1 MLKQILAKLPKKSSK
16 SNSEDS
22 SYGSISSNNLVDV
35 INGFQFINSCNAITS
50 RLNAV
55 KRMSSSIFPAGTEML
70 EPHISFKDIPNS
82 DKQNL
87 FVSKLNFCSLVYDF
101 SDPEKQSAEKGLKRQ
116 ILVELIE
123 FLASDSAKFSEQA
136 IAAMCTMCANNLFR
150 EFPPKY
156 TTRRVR
162 GETEADEPLF
172 DVAWSHLQLI
182 YDILLRFLSYNSLD
196 AKIAKKYVD
205 NCFILKLLDLFDSED
220 PRERDCLKAILH
232 RVYGKFMVH
241 RPFIRMA
248 VANIIYRFV
257 YETDHHNGI
266 AELLE
271 IFGSVISGFALP
283 LKKEHKLFLTKALI
297 PLHKPKSVGIY
308 HHQLTYCIVQFVE
321 KEPKLAGI
329 VIEGMLKCW
338 PVSNSQ
344 KQLMFLSELE
354 ELMEMISLEEF
365 ERIMVPIFR
374 RIRFCL
380 RSSHFQVSERAHLFW
395 NNDSILGLIMKN
407 RQVIMPL
414 IFPALEQNSQNHWNR
429 AVLNLTENLKKMF
442 SEMDS
447 ELLLEC
453 QDKFEKENSN
463 LSLVTERRKL
473 TWERLENDA
482 GLQPAANNIST
493 RAESSPC
500 VVVC

>member
-16 SNSEDS
+16 QNSEDS
-22 SYGSISSNNLVDV
+22 SYGNISSNNLVDV

-70 EPHISFKDIPNS
+70 EPHISFKDVPNS

-87 FVSKLNFCSLVYDF
+87 FVRKLNFCSLVYDF

-123 FLASDSAKFSEQA
+123 FLATDSAKFSEQA

-156 TTRRVR
+156 TTRCVR

-172 DVAWSHLQLI
+172 DVAWSHLQLV

-196 AKIAKKYVD
+196 AKVAKKYVD
-205 NCFILKLLDLFDSED
+205 NCFILKLLDLFESED

-241 RPFIRMA
+241 RPFIRVA
-248 VANIIYRFV
+248 VGNIIYRFV

-283 LKKEHKLFLTKALI
+283 LKKEHKMFLTRALL

-321 KEPKLAGI
+321 KDPKLAGI

-354 ELMEMISLEEF
+354 ELMEMISLDEF

-374 RIRFCL
+374 RIRCCL

-429 AVLNLTENLKKMF
+429 AVLNLTQNLKKMF
-442 SEMDS
+442 SEMDG

-453 QDKFEKENSN
+453 QDKFEEENSK

-482 GLQPAANNIST
+482 DLHHQ
-493 RAESSPC
+493 AESSPC

>member
-22 SYGSISSNNLVDV
+22 SYGSISSSNLVDV

-55 KRMSSSIFPAGTEML
+55 KRMSSSIFPTGTEML
-70 EPHISFKDIPNS
+70 EPHILFKDVPNS
-82 DKQNL
+82 DKQIL
-87 FVSKLNFCSLVYDF
+87 FISKLKFCSLLYDS
-101 SDPEKQSAEKGLKRQ
+101 SDPEKQSVEKGLKCQ

-136 IAAMCTMCANNLFR
+136 IAATCTMCAKNLFR
-150 EFPPKY
+150 DFPPKY
-156 TTRRVR
+156 TTHHVR
-162 GETEADEPLF
+162 GENEADEPMF

-196 AKIAKKYVD
+196 AKVAKKYID

-220 PRERDCLKAILH
+220 SRERDCLKAILH

-241 RPFIRMA
+241 RPFIRMT
-248 VANIIYRFV
+248 VGNIIYRFV

-283 LKKEHKLFLTKALI
+283 LKKEHKMFLTRALI

-329 VIEGMLKCW
+329 AIEGILKCW
-338 PVSNSQ
+338 PVTNSQ

-354 ELMEMISLEEF
+354 ELMEMISLDEF
-365 ERIMVPIFR
+365 ERIMIPIFR
-374 RIRFCL
+374 RIRCCL
-380 RSSHFQVSERAHLFW
+380 GSSHYQVSSCLY
-395 NNDSILGLIMKN
+395 
-407 RQVIMPL
+407 VIYSY
-414 IFPALEQNSQNHWNR
+414 IWF
-429 AVLNLTENLKKMF
+429 
-442 SEMDS
+442 
-447 ELLLEC
+447 
-453 QDKFEKENSN
+453 
-463 LSLVTERRKL
+463 
-473 TWERLENDA
+473 
-482 GLQPAANNIST
+482 
-493 RAESSPC
+493 
-500 VVVC
+500 